1 MKYKNKKTGV
11 VMEFTSPVN
20 GGDWVSVGNLSTE
33 PKAAEKEE
41 KAEVVKEEVTHQV
54 PEDLTK
60 LTVEQ
65 LKELAESYQIKYT
78 SKDTKNDLI
87 ELIAAELN

>member
-1 MKYKNKKTGV
+1 MD
-11 VMEFTSPVN
+11 FTLPVN

-33 PKAAEKEE
+33 PKTAKKEE
-41 KAEVVKEEVTHQV
+41 KVEVVKEEVTHQA

-65 LKELAESYQIKYT
+65 LKELADDHKIKYT